1 MHLTD
6 GLSINDVIKLV
17 DFLYRRVG
25 RSHLEPHPGRFTD
38 CLESKRSDEN
48 YDIYNLTCR

>member
-25 RSHLEPHPGRFTD
+25 RSHLEPHPGRFTN
-38 CLESKRSDEN
+38 CLERVKGV
-48 YDIYNLTCR
+48 TKTMTFTP